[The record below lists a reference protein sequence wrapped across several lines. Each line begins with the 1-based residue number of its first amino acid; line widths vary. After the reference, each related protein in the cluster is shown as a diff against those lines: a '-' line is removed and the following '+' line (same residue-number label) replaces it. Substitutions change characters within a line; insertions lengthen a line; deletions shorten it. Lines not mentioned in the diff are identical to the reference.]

1 MQAPPL
7 RTPQP
12 VSQTRPPETAPIRVL
27 IADDHPVVSMGIAG
41 IVNTQPD
48 MCVVGQARTGA
59 EAVLLAR
66 KHLPDVILMDLRMP
80 EMSGVEATEAILA
93 DCPSC
98 AVIVLTTYQ
107 GDENIR
113 KALAAGAQAYVLK
126 GMSHLKLL
134 EAIRS
139 VHAGERYIPRSILNN
154 VPAKLTKPALS
165 PREVD
170 VLRLVVKGLNNQE
183 IAAALNIT
191 RGTVKWHVN
200 IILRRL
206 DVKDRTQ
213 AVVVAA
219 QRGIIDL

>member
-1 MQAPPL
+1 MESRSAEP
-7 RTPQP
+7 
-12 VSQTRPPETAPIRVL
+12 AGIRVL

-41 IVNTQPD
+41 IINTQPD
-48 MCVVGQARTGA
+48 MNVVGQAKTGK

-66 KHLPDVILMDLRMP
+66 QHSPDVILMDLRMP
-80 EMSGVEATEAILA
+80 EMTGVEATEAILREK
-93 DCPSC
+93 PNC

-107 GDENIR
+107 GDEDIR
-113 KALAAGAQAYVLK
+113 KALAAGARAYVLK

-139 VHAGERYIPRSILNN
+139 VHAGQRYIPRSILNS
-154 VPAKLTKPALS
+154 VPAKLSKPALS

-170 VLRLVVKGLNNQE
+170 ILRLVVKGLTNQE

-206 DVKDRTQ
+206 NVSDRTQ
-213 AVVVAA
+213 AVVVAL
-219 QRGIIDL
+219 QRGIIEI